1 MAASAMVKRVANAAG
16 QVQLEIA
23 EDLLRGV
30 KNIAKVVN
38 DDVRSTNHQLIG
50 CRDCSKPSMT
60 WSSSSRARRTRTT
73 WPHWDCR
80 QPPIPAAL
88 RNGPR
93 TSTNTS
99 RTGTSIRPRFQ
110 VPLNP
115 PWEVDEPL
123 PAPSGGRIFVS
134 GFCRFPCVLLQC
146 THTESPQTTTTLNC
160 HQYVKGTSRGD
171 NGVAAGLAD
180 SERAVCRVAHLG
192 HERG

>member
-1 MAASAMVKRVANAAG
+1 MLNRRKPIQEIEQDEQTVVAIPAGPPRSANAAG

-30 KNIAKVVN
+30 KNIAKFVN

-60 WSSSSRARRTRTT
+60 WSSSSRARRMRTT
-73 WPHWDCR
+73 WPHWDGR

-99 RTGTSIRPRFQ
+99 RTGTSVRPRFQ

-115 PWEVDEPL
+115 LW
-123 PAPSGGRIFVS
+123 
-134 GFCRFPCVLLQC
+134 
-146 THTESPQTTTTLNC
+146 
-160 HQYVKGTSRGD
+160 KWTSRCRPPP
-171 NGVAAGLAD
+171 AAAFSSLVFAD
-180 SERAVCRVAHLG
+180 FRAFFCNARTQNRPKPQQL
-192 HERG
+192 